1 MAPKQNRRG
10 HYWGS
15 GTTSWARRDRRAA
28 AAAAKAAAPLAAPA
42 EALPKAAPVAVSGSA
57 SSAGV
62 VRPKLAEAGVQV
74 ADAAAEQAALEEEQ
88 ALAATEAQAKALAKA
103 AVDEALK
110 KQDQP
115 VWGKPWSQVRTD
127 ATAGSSTDH
136 ERNDQALAKALQELE
151 NTKKARTAKGFGK
164 GKGKSWQPILLQQ
177 AKASKGLPS
186 AGGAGAPAMAAPS
199 PPPRPKTRAPF
210 APVPSQK
217 GGVVFVDLDED
228 EPDQPP
234 VAATSASRWLQTT
247 SKSAASSGTGD
258 LGKGQAGDLGQ
269 GDEPDDLGKGE
280 PPGKGARMGLGK
292 GFRWLLGVDWHNV
305 IEVCDR
311 IVPEGIDALEQF
323 LDHGHHAGI
332 CSSGGIWRNQVTE
345 ALAKGLRVC
354 PGQSACIFGCGFL
367 LLLHWFMFLL

>member
-1 MAPKQNRRG
+1 
-10 HYWGS
+10 
-15 GTTSWARRDRRAA
+15 
-28 AAAAKAAAPLAAPA
+28 
-42 EALPKAAPVAVSGSA
+42 
-57 SSAGV
+57 
-62 VRPKLAEAGVQV
+62 VQV

-88 ALAATEAQAKALAKA
+88 ALAATQAQAEALAKA
-103 AVDEALK
+103 AVDEALAK
-110 KQDQP
+110 AAVDEALAKQDQP
-115 VWGKPWSQVRTD
+115 FLGKAWSEVGAD

-136 ERNDQALAKALQELE
+136 ERNDAALAKALQELE

-164 GKGKSWQPILLQQ
+164 GKGWGPILLQQ
-177 AKASKGLPS
+177 AKASKGVPS
-186 AGGAGAPAMAAPS
+186 AGGARAPATPPKTMPAAASAAGWQPAQQGWLL

-210 APVPSQK
+210 APVPSQQ
-217 GGVVFVDLDED
+217 GGVVPSQQGGVVVVDLEED
-228 EPDQPP
+228 EPEEPQ
-234 VAATSASRWLQTT
+234 SASRWLQTT

-269 GDEPDDLGKGE
+269 GDGPDDLGKGE

-311 IVPEGIDALEQF
+311 IVPEGIDALEHF
-323 LDHGHHAGI
+323 LDHGHDAGI